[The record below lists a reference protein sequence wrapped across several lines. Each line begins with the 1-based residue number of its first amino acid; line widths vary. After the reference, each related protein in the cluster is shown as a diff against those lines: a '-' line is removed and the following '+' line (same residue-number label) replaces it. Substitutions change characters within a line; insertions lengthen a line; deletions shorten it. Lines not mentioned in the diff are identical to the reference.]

1 MSDLKQNNQNDFI
14 SEKIK
19 VKPVNKKKLI
29 RRTII
34 TISMAIIFGL
44 VACVTFLV
52 LEPVISNWLYSEEEL
67 QTQIVRFP
75 EDKEEMSPEEMLAE
89 NLPTESPEPTPV
101 PTPTPEPEQGE
112 GEETVVL
119 GEEQIQDILSQVTF
133 DLDHY
138 KEMYG
143 ALSEYIAA
151 SEP

>member
-14 SEKIK
+14 TEKIK

-52 LEPVISNWLYSEEEL
+52 LEPVISNWLYPTKEPET
-67 QTQIVRFP
+67 QTVRFP

-89 NLPTESPEPTPV
+89 MSGANETET
-101 PTPTPEPEQGE
+101 
-112 GEETVVL
+112 
-119 GEEQIQDILSQVTF
+119 
-133 DLDHY
+133 
-138 KEMYG
+138 G
-143 ALSEYIAA
+143 AAE
-151 SEP
+151 